1 MAFQLLR
8 RRPTLKQVLNIL
20 RAEMPRLR
28 RDYDVRSLTLF
39 GPYAKGKSKR
49 ADRLD
54 ILVDYEVVPG
64 FFKFFDLEEDLTKL
78 VGVEVPLV
86 SKGGPKG
93 EDLQRILNESVAVC

>member
-1 MAFQLLR
+1 MR
-8 RRPTLKQVLNIL
+8 RRPRLKKVLNVL
-20 RAEMPRLR
+20 RSEMPRLR
-28 RDYDVRSLTLF
+28 QDYDVRSLALF
-39 GPYAKGKSKR
+39 GPYARDKAKR

-78 VGVEVPLV
+78 VGVEAHLV

-93 EDLQRILNESVAVC
+93 EDPQRILNESVAV